1 MIMMTKIKANA
12 LVKRNSLMEPYG
24 WIHEQGLL
32 LVQKLLVVDEEHGID
47 LYQAY
52 NIDTD
57 EWAGVTT
64 EDVLIIDERI
74 TKTKPNYPTAQFI
87 VVEGPKVRV
96 FKEE

>member
-1 MIMMTKIKANA
+1 MTKIKANA
-12 LVKRNSLMEPYG
+12 LVKRDSLMESYG

-32 LVQKLLVVDEEHGID
+32 LVQKLLVVDEENGID

-64 EDVLIIDERI
+64 EDVLIIDDSIVHTE
-74 TKTKPNYPTAQFI
+74 PNYPTAQYI

-96 FKEE
+96 FTEE

>member
-1 MIMMTKIKANA
+1 MTKTKLKANA
-12 LVKRNSLMEPYG
+12 LVKRDSLLEAYG
-24 WIHEQGLL
+24 WIHEQGLI
-32 LVQKLLVVDEEHGID
+32 LVQKLLVVDEFNGIA

-64 EDVLIIDERI
+64 DDVLIIDDSI
-74 TKTKPNYPTAQFI
+74 TKTEPNFPTAQYI

-96 FKEE
+96 FTEE